1 MRNLRKELREESSE
15 IRLIFFL
22 KKNKFLSASR
32 VSASCSLTVIQV
44 ERMKQ
49 PIFAKLGQ

>member
-15 IRLIFFL
+15 IRLIFL
-22 KKNKFLSASR
+22 KKDKFLPASR
-32 VSASCSLTVIQV
+32 VSASCSLTVIQA